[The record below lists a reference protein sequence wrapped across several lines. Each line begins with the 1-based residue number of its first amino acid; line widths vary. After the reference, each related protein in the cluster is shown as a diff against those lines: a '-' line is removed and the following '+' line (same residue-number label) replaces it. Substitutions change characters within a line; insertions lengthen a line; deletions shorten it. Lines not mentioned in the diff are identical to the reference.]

1 MTFAKPIFLYG
12 LFLIPLVGL
21 FLWWARG
28 RRKSDL
34 ARLGSPVLVE
44 RLSSAVNWRGRRW
57 RDVLWL
63 VVLAVIAHQVG
74 GGWRQALRT
83 AWPLLVYATCV
94 VLWLR
99 RSARDAFVVTVTVHA
114 FYNAVFF
121 AVGLVGSLAVGDD

>member
-1 MTFAKPIFLYG
+1 MTPSRALDPPFAAYSVLVAPIVETVLM
-12 LFLIPLVGL
+12 LAVAAL
-21 FLWWARG
+21 
-28 RRKSDL
+28 L
-34 ARLGSPVLVE
+34 ARLLPGQTLMQI
-44 RLSSAVNWRGRRW
+44 
-57 RDVLWL
+57 LWL

-99 RSARDAFVVTVTVHA
+99 RSARDAFIVTVTVHA
-114 FYNAVFF
+114 VYNAVFF